1 MAPPA
6 AAGQAPPCSAC
17 APAAVLIAAVPD
29 IDAPLTVSALTQR
42 IGAVIEDLGPL
53 LVRGELAQ
61 VKIAPSGHLDAT
73 LKDAGAVIGLV
84 MWRSQVV
91 RNGAL
96 PREGEQVVVR
106 GSLSVDA
113 PRGQYQS
120 VATRIAAQGVGEL
133 PRAFEQLKAK
143 LLAEGLF
150 DQDGKLPLP
159 FLPRAV
165 GLATAAGSAALADM
179 LHSIRAR
186 FPRMPVVLAPC
197 LVQGAGAP
205 AQIVAS
211 LQRLDRH
218 PEVEVIIVGRGGGSL
233 EDLWAFNEEAVVRAI
248 AACRTPV
255 VSAVGHE
262 TDHTLADLAADV
274 RAKTPTSAGELV
286 VPVAAEC
293 AERLLVGRAR
303 LDGALDA
310 LLASVHARLEALAS
324 HRALAGPGHQ
334 LALRRQRLDE
344 LSQRLEEQADG
355 LLVEMRGRLGVV
367 ALRLDHAGP
376 GQRLAQARQRL
387 ADSRRAL
394 ERACARTLDHQGER
408 LAAAAGRLSALSP
421 LAVIAR
427 GYSVVRLGAALVVRR
442 IDQVAPGVT
451 IEARVSDG
459 WIQAT
464 VSGTRTQALDEP
476 AVEVQIVSRT
486 AKPPP

>member
-1 MAPPA
+1 VPP
-6 AAGQAPPCSAC
+6 GVRLSGRSNR
-17 APAAVLIAAVPD
+17 AVPD

-42 IGAVIEDLGPL
+42 IGAAIEDLGPL

-61 VKIAPSGHLDAT
+61 VKVAPSGHLYAT

-84 MWRSQVV
+84 MWRSQLV

-106 GSLSVDA
+106 GALSVYA
-113 PRGQYQS
+113 PRGQYQL
-120 VATRIAAQGVGEL
+120 VATRIAAQGQGDL
-133 PRAFEQLKAK
+133 AARFEALKAK

-150 DQDGKLPLP
+150 DEDGKLPLP

-165 GLATAAGSAALADM
+165 GLATAAGSAALADL
-179 LHSIRAR
+179 LHSIRSR

-205 AQIVAS
+205 AQIVSA

-218 PEVEVIIVGRGGGSL
+218 PEVDVIVVGRGGGSA
-233 EDLWAFNEEAVVRAI
+233 EDLWAFNEESVVRAI

-262 TDHTLADLAADV
+262 TDHTLSDLAADV
-274 RAKTPTSAGELV
+274 RAKTPTAAGELV
-286 VPVAAEC
+286 VPSAAEC
-293 AERLLVGRAR
+293 EERLLVGRSR

-310 LLASVHARLEALAS
+310 LLARVQARLAALAS

-355 LLVEMRGRLGVV
+355 LLLELRSRLGVV
-367 ALRLDHAGP
+367 TLRLDHAGP
-376 GQRLAQARQRL
+376 GPRLAQARQRL
-387 ADSRRAL
+387 AEGQRAL
-394 ERACARTLDHQGER
+394 ERASTRTLDQHGQR
-408 LAAAAGRLSALSP
+408 LAAAAGRLAALSP

-427 GYSVVRLGAALVVRR
+427 GYSVVRREGALVVRR
-442 IDQVAPGVT
+442 IDQVRPGER

-464 VSGTRTQALDEP
+464 VSGSRAQALDEP
-476 AVEVQIVSRT
+476 AVGGPAATRP